1 MPLDLGWR
9 TVPLDLGW
17 RTAGAP
23 APHVASAYGS
33 GARSTVPLDQ
43 CSYSVAVAGYLGNS
57 AWQVPSA
64 SVKECAAA
72 ACAHRVQA
80 YSFCPLGGEGC
91 KCAMDNGTLY
101 DCDAAG
107 NASTACMYGA
117 VMYVI
122 TLAMSGVCCLQGKQK
137 KTTGVG
143 AGVAGGF

>member
-1 MPLDLGWR
+1 MCGVRLQTVVSNLLDNEYPFLQKELFLHLGEAPDF
-9 TVPLDLGW
+9 T
-17 RTAGAP
+17 GACT
-23 APHVASAYGS
+23 
-33 GARSTVPLDQ
+33 R
-43 CSYSVAVAGYLGNS
+43 
-57 AWQVPSA
+57 
-64 SVKECAAA
+64 
-72 ACAHRVQA
+72 
-80 YSFCPLGGEGC
+80 GEGC

-143 AGVAGGF
+143 AGVAGGL